1 MAIRFS
7 CGSTWRKGI
16 LWANTGKCCGFA
28 QSSANLLAFPA
39 GTRIAAPVCALVRND
54 KFGRYARIRARVQC
68 TTFPPGHSGAGG
80 RNGVDFA
87 RARRKTAGVG
97 RGFWAA
103 VWGSGHLTFAF
114 QFFYKAQQMVSEK
127 SVSFDE
133 KGLQFSAK
141 RGIIQAN
148 TPPVGICPWL
158 TDRAGGRLPE
168 KWTKNQRACW
178 RNSRQVPACLPGSFW
193 AATG

>member
-1 MAIRFS
+1 MAIRNPAAAHGEREYF
-7 CGSTWRKGI
+7 GRIRK
-16 LWANTGKCCGFA
+16 
-28 QSSANLLAFPA
+28 SATDLPKVVPTCQVSLR
-39 GTRIAAPVCALVRND
+39 GERIAAPVCALVRND
-54 KFGRYARIRARVQC
+54 KFGRYARTRARVQC
-68 TTFPPGHSGAGG
+68 TTFPSGHSGEGG

>member
-1 MAIRFS
+1 MPHQCAH
-7 CGSTWRKGI
+7 W
-16 LWANTGKCCGFA
+16 FA
-28 QSSANLLAFPA
+28 MTSLVGMRAPGQWCNVLRLSQ
-39 GTRIAAPVCALVRND
+39 GTRIATPVCALARND
-54 KFGRYARIRARVQC
+54 MLKTGRCARVQGD
-68 TTFPPGHSGAGG
+68 FSGGDAKAG

-87 RARRKTAGVG
+87 KARRKTAGVG